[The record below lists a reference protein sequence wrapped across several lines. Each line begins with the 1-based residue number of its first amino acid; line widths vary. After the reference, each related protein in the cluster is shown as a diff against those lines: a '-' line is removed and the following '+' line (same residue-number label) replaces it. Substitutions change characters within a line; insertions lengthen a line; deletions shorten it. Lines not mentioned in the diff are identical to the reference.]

1 MRREPLSWFA
11 IPTVEEIRIMA
22 AAPGVRRSELGEALR
37 ACRTAFVG
45 VGVMSFMIN
54 LLYLTGSLFMLEVY
68 DRVLP
73 SRSVPTLI
81 GLIVLAA
88 FLYMAQ
94 GILDLIRGRIL
105 GRVGTSLDEA
115 LNARI
120 FDIVV
125 RLPLTVGSRNEGLQP
140 LRDLDNVRSFLGG
153 MGPGAFFDLP
163 WLPFYLAICFA
174 FHVMIGL
181 TALVGAI
188 ILVALT
194 LTTEFLSRAP
204 ARQALGLA
212 ARRNDLAAASRRNA
226 EVLVAMGMSGRLG
239 RRWSEANQNYL
250 DGNQRASDVSGGLGA
265 IAKVLRMMLQSAVLA
280 VGAYLV
286 IHQEATAGI
295 IIAGSILSARALAP
309 VDLAIA
315 HWKSFIAA
323 RQSWH
328 RLNKLLDT
336 IPARPTP
343 TLLQEPSSRVSVE
356 AISIVPPG
364 DQRLIVQDVTF
375 ALSAGNGLG
384 IIGPSGSGK
393 SSLVRALVGV
403 WQPARGKVRID
414 GAALD
419 QWSSDVLGRYIG
431 YLPQDVE
438 LFAGSVAQ
446 NICRFDP
453 EATSDAIIAAAKEA
467 GVHEMIIKMR
477 EGYDSQVGEQG
488 TALSAG
494 QAQRVALARA
504 LYGNP
509 FLIVLDEPNSNL
521 DTEGDEALTR
531 AVRAARERGAIV
543 VVVAHRPIGIE
554 AVDQLLVLKDGRV
567 QAFGPKETVLAQVLQ
582 PRVAS
587 PSPIKIVSE
596 GGVAKP

>member
-1 MRREPLSWFA
+1 
-11 IPTVEEIRIMA
+11 MA

-37 ACRTAFVG
+37 ACRTAFIG
-45 VGVMSFMIN
+45 VGIMSCMIN

-81 GLIVLAA
+81 GLIILAA

-115 LNARI
+115 LNARV

-174 FHVMIGL
+174 FHWLIGV
-181 TALVGAI
+181 TALVGAV

-212 ARRNDLAAASRRNA
+212 ARRNDLAASSRRNA
-226 EVLVAMGMSGRLG
+226 EVLVAMGMSGRLS

-250 DGNQRASDVSGGLGA
+250 DGNQRASDVSGGLGS

-343 TLLQEPSSRVSVE
+343 TLLQAPSSRVSVE

-375 ALSAGNGLG
+375 TLSAGNGLG

-453 EATSDAIIAAAKEA
+453 DATSDGIIAAAKEA

-477 EGYDSQVGEQG
+477 EGYDTPVGEQG